1 MNESWRRIATR
12 QLISSPWLEVTRDSY
27 VLPNGQTVPEYYIVK
42 RGDSAIC
49 VCRIGDNV
57 MLVRQ
62 YRPGIQEVT
71 LCHPGGR
78 IEEADGSIVQG
89 VLREL
94 REETGLVPDEICALG
109 KFAQIPAVET
119 GYVHLFV
126 ANCTKVPDGA
136 GEPDITEALSIE
148 LVPVVQLEHIIEVGA
163 MNCVACAAASYRLLL
178 DIAVGRQQPPVVR

>member
-1 MNESWRRIATR
+1 
-12 QLISSPWLEVTRDSY
+12 
-27 VLPNGQTVPEYYIVK
+27 VPEYYIVK

-62 YRPGIQEVT
+62 YRPGIRKVT

-78 IEEADGSIVQG
+78 IEEADDSTVQG

-94 REETGLVPDEICALG
+94 LEETGLVPDEIRALG

-119 GYVHLFV
+119 DYVHLFV
-126 ANCTKVPDGA
+126 ANCTKASDGFGKPDV
-136 GEPDITEALSIE
+136 TEDLSTE
-148 LVPVVQLEHIIEVGA
+148 LVPVAQLEHIIEVGG
-163 MNCVACAAASYRLLL
+163 MDCVACVAASYRLLL
-178 DIAVGRQQPPVVR
+178 DTAVGRQQIRSSDEEN